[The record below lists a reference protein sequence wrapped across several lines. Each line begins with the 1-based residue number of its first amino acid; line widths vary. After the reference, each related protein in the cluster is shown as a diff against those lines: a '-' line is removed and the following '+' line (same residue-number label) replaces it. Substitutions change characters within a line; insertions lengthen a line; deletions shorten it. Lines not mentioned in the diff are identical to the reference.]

1 MSDKK
6 SGTVKWFDPKKG
18 YGFIEVEGTSSD
30 VFVHFSEINSEG
42 YKTLNDGQKVEF
54 EIEKDAQGERAKNV
68 FKIDEVKQNNQNET
82 SVSEEEAEETEDS
95 SEEVQEEAEEV
106 EDSSEEVQEEA
117 DEAEDTSEEVQEEAE
132 EIEDSS
138 EDEQE
143 ETEEA
148 QEEEK

>member
-1 MSDKK
+1 MSEKK

-18 YGFIEVEGTSSD
+18 YGFIEVEGSSSD

-68 FKIDEVKQNNQNET
+68 FKADEDKQNSQNET
-82 SVSEEEAEETEDS
+82 SISEDK

-106 EDSSEEVQEEA
+106 EESSE
-117 DEAEDTSEEVQEEAE
+117 DDQEEAE
-132 EIEDSS
+132 EVEDSS
-138 EDEQE
+138 EDDQE
-143 ETEEA
+143 EAEEA
-148 QEEEK
+148 EGTSEDDQEEEK